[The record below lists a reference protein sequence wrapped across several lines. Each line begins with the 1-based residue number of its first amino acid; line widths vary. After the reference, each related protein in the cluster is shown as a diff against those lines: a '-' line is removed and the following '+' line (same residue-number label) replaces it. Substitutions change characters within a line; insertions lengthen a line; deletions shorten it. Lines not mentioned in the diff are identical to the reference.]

1 MAAPGS
7 ESLEFLKRCHGV
19 KIDITG
25 SVEECSLAVSAAVG
39 HKNVLSVSWMNNTIV
54 LFVKAIDL
62 ANLLVESGV
71 EIGGI
76 FTKENTII

>member
-1 MAAPGS
+1 
-7 ESLEFLKRCHGV
+7 
-19 KIDITG
+19 
-25 SVEECSLAVSAAVG
+25 
-39 HKNVLSVSWMNNTIV
+39 MNNTIV

-76 FTKENTII
+76 FTKKNTII